1 MTNKFTFSLRSFIT
15 TLALFLVFTVA
26 VNAQDKVQEGAV
38 KVTAHMKSQLSLNDG
53 QYSRV
58 LAINK
63 DYLQKV
69 VDNPGATVVQKSKN
83 KKVYDEE
90 RDGKLKSVLNDS
102 QYKIYVANRS
112 ANARVYKEVVD
123 M

>member
-1 MTNKFTFSLRSFIT
+1 MTNKFTLSLRSFIT

>member
-1 MTNKFTFSLRSFIT
+1 MTNKFTLSLRSFIS
-15 TLALFLVFTVA
+15 TLALFLMFTVA

-53 QYSRV
+53 QYTRV

-69 VDNPGATVVQKSKN
+69 TDNPGATTVEKA
-83 KKVYDEE
+83 KKKKTYDEE
-90 RDGKLKSVLNDS
+90 RDEKLKSVLNAS

-112 ANARVYKEVVD
+112 SNARVYKEAVD